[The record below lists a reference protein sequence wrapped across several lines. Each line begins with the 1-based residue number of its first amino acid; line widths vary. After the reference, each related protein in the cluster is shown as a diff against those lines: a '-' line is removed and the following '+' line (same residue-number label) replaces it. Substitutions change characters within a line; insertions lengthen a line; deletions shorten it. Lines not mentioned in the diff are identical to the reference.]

1 MARALATDP
10 KLVLLDEPTAGM
22 NPNETAS
29 FIAFVHRLRDERGL
43 TVLLIEHD
51 MGVVMQ
57 VSERVTVLDHGRK
70 IAEGVPSEI
79 QRDPAVI
86 EAYLG
91 TGAAAASKA

>member
-1 MARALATDP
+1 
-10 KLVLLDEPTAGM
+10 M

-51 MGVVMQ
+51 MRVVMQ

-70 IAEGVPSEI
+70 IAEGIPVDI

-91 TGAAAASKA
+91 TGAAAEGKA

>member
-1 MARALATDP
+1 
-10 KLVLLDEPTAGM
+10 M
-22 NPNETAS
+22 NPNETAA

-51 MGVVMQ
+51 MRVVMQ
-57 VSERVTVLDHGRK
+57 VSERVTVLDHGKK
-70 IAEGVPSEI
+70 IAEGIPTEI

-91 TGAAAASKA
+91 TGAAAAGKA

>member
-1 MARALATDP
+1 
-10 KLVLLDEPTAGM
+10 M

-29 FIAFVHRLRDERGL
+29 FIGVRATGCATSAAL

-51 MGVVMQ
+51 MRVVMQ

-70 IAEGVPSEI
+70 IAEGIPVEI

-91 TGAAAASKA
+91 TGAAAAGKA